1 MRYRMDVVTAPMAG
15 LAVRR
20 RWVNGASQ
28 FVGAIDGRECVCSPT
43 FEGAVQALLRRACH
57 AVVH

>member
-1 MRYRMDVVTAPMAG
+1 MDVVTAPMAG